1 MAISAKELAKL
12 IGVTERTIHRAEK
25 SGIMGAKLKLALELL
40 QSRLEHGE
48 ITFPTALEA
57 HPERKRSSEKSTE
70 AVREEPSI
78 YGSRWHGELRTG
90 MDIRRWRNSI
100 GLYQK
105 ELAKFLDVDVGTLV
119 RAEQSAT
126 PSSRLI
132 YGTELLR
139 KKIDDGELAIYT
151 LKKGRARRGRPKKQD
166 K

>member
-1 MAISAKELAKL
+1 
-12 IGVTERTIHRAEK
+12 
-25 SGIMGAKLKLALELL
+25 
-40 QSRLEHGE
+40 
-48 ITFPTALEA
+48 
-57 HPERKRSSEKSTE
+57 
-70 AVREEPSI
+70 
-78 YGSRWHGELRTG
+78 

-105 ELAKFLDVDVGTLV
+105 ELAKFLNVDVGTLV

-166 K
+166 KIIRKTHMSYCVSATIALKPFPWWTGPHI

>member
-1 MAISAKELAKL
+1 
-12 IGVTERTIHRAEK
+12 
-25 SGIMGAKLKLALELL
+25 
-40 QSRLEHGE
+40 
-48 ITFPTALEA
+48 
-57 HPERKRSSEKSTE
+57 
-70 AVREEPSI
+70 
-78 YGSRWHGELRTG
+78 